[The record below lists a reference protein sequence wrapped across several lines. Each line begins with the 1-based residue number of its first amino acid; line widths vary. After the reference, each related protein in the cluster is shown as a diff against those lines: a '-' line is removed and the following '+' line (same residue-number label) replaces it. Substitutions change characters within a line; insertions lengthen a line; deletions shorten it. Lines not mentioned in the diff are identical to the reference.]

1 MNSVCNLSTWMF
13 GHPEVGWVRYRVP
26 APIKFRRVSQ
36 EQTGILAILF
46 FLILTTV
53 LSAIDALSLI
63 KTDHSDTL
71 IFYRATVA
79 NGKWSFCL

>member
-1 MNSVCNLSTWMF
+1 LGTVSGFRADNATAHLTIANRHSGNS
-13 GHPEVGWVRYRVP
+13 R
-26 APIKFRRVSQ
+26 
-36 EQTGILAILF
+36 F
-46 FLILTTV
+46 FWFFTAV

-71 IFYRATVA
+71 IACRATVA